1 MKKILVLTWTVSVI
15 SCERASVREYNAP
28 KEVFAEKTAGGE
40 QVLRTPNLAENSSL
54 LNLKIPPD
62 WQRQSPTPMRK
73 AGFVVEGEDGAKV
86 DISIASFQG
95 ESGGLLANVN
105 RWREQLGLNAVSAEE
120 LEATI
125 ERRFFSGRDFAI
137 VDIVNEQPAPN
148 AKQRIIGAVTLVSGE
163 TWFFKM
169 TGDEALT
176 AAQKPAFLQVLESA
190 EFGHK

>member
-1 MKKILVLTWTVSVI
+1 MLTWAICVVGCQRT
-15 SCERASVREYNAP
+15 SVREYNAP

-40 QVLRTPNLAENSSL
+40 QALKTPKLAESSSL

-73 AGFVVEGEDGAKV
+73 AGFVVDGKDGAEV
-86 DISIASFQG
+86 DISITSFQG

-105 RWREQLGLNAVSAEE
+105 RWREQLGLNAVSPEQ
-120 LEATI
+120 LESI
-125 ERRFFSGRDFAI
+125 IDKRSFGGRDFAI
-137 VDIVNEQPAPN
+137 VDIVNEKSAPK
-148 AKQRIIGAVTLVSGE
+148 AKQRIIGAVALVSGE

-190 EFGHK
+190 EFSGK